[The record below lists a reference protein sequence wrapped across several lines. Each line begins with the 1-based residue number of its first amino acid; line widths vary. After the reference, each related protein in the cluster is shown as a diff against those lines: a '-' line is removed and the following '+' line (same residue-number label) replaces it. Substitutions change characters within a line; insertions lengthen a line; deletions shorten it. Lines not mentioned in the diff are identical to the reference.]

1 VVILFFI
8 EYIYFTYTRIS
19 FYVTF
24 SGFLFF
30 LKHDKLDKYKL
41 ISSFLMVFLGSIIR
55 PESGFLALILF
66 SLLFI
71 SDDNFKKKIVDKS
84 ILKQLMIVTVIPLM
98 ILVTHHISNIDNSKR
113 FLVSNLNITESN
125 LYKSSSFKNE
135 IFDVYDFQRLKNFY
149 FDERLNSEDLV
160 KYVKNKAPK
169 ISIKTQVYKST
180 DSLLYIFLHQRL
192 YIYIFIIL
200 LLQTFL
206 IDGNFNKVKFLSII
220 GFFILFFIFLNAF
233 LELRVYKDRVMEPL
247 FFSLI
252 ISYYI
257 KDSTFNSKI
266 NILIGMFILALF
278 SYMLFF
284 RAIKDK
290 FVKQDVSIK
299 AELNKIYNRLPKGDY
314 IFDPSF
320 FSLKTLLPGN
330 SKGGDSENFKNHQLL
345 PLGWAQRSYSTK
357 VLYSKMRVQKLDDI
371 LVKPRTTILLDTS
384 QLLLWNNYGEKYL
397 NRNLVPFDSICIN
410 SGQSCYYLAK
420 YRPFLIK

>member
-1 VVILFFI
+1 
-8 EYIYFTYTRIS
+8 
-19 FYVTF
+19 
-24 SGFLFF
+24 
-30 LKHDKLDKYKL
+30 
-41 ISSFLMVFLGSIIR
+41 MVLLGSIIR

-66 SLLFI
+66 SLLYI
-71 SDDNFKKKIVDKS
+71 SDDNFKKRIVDKS
-84 ILKQLMIVTVIPLM
+84 VLKQLLFVFVIPLL
-98 ILVTHHISNIDNSKR
+98 ILVSHHISNIENSKR
-113 FLVSNLNITESN
+113 FPIAHLAENS
-125 LYKSSSFKNE
+125 LYQSALFKDGKV
-135 IFDVYDFQRLKNFY
+135 DVWDFQRLKNFY